1 MILRGR
7 VYEIRNHRDISKLL
21 IRCGFGSKVRKKNS
35 RQGGCGLLN
44 RHTGLLSRFC
54 RFAPI
59 LKLDLRGI
67 ILYKRGL
74 IGILSLR
81 LRRFSRPSFRDN
93 AAGQYP

>member
-1 MILRGR
+1 VWLWLKSPQK
-7 VYEIRNHRDISKLL
+7 ELAA
-21 IRCGFGSKVRKKNS
+21 
-35 RQGGCGLLN
+35 GGCGLLN